1 METLLE
7 EWRPAHRGDGT
18 YEVSNLGR
26 VRRKAF
32 TTWDGRK
39 RKAKLC
45 AQALTLSTRDGGYP
59 RVVIVEDGKRAY
71 VSVHTLVA
79 GAFLGPANGL
89 DVNHIDGDKRNN
101 RLSNLEYVTRR
112 ENLQHASRLGLLP
125 RGVER
130 PNSKLRP
137 SVVREIRALRRQGM
151 RIPEIASKYGV
162 APATIRSVLTGRT
175 WAHVR

>member
-1 METLLE
+1 MKTLLE

-18 YEVSNLGR
+18 YEVSNLGN

-39 RKAKLC
+39 RKAKPC

-59 RVVIVEDGKRAY
+59 RVVIVEAGKRVYA
-71 VSVHTLVA
+71 SVHTLVA

-112 ENLQHASRLGLLP
+112 ENLQHASNLGLLP
-125 RGVER
+125 RGTER
-130 PNSKLRP
+130 PNAKLWP
-137 SVVREIRALRRQGM
+137 SAVREIRALRCRDATLQ
-151 RIPEIASKYGV
+151 EIANRFGV
-162 APATIRSVLTGRT
+162 STGTVKNVLMGKT
-175 WAHVR
+175 WRHVT